1 MSKLGPLTIVAACSV
16 VLAACGKEGADGEA
30 VADAGAPNAKVEQ
43 KAANGGTLSAGLS
56 KSHAKLA
63 EAFKAAG
70 LDGTLSG
77 SAPYTLFAPSDE
89 ALGKI
94 SGGLPQDKA
103 ALGTIRPAHMVPG
116 AVTAA
121 DLRRAIERDGKAE
134 LATVGGGTLTFTRSG
149 DAIVVKGGNSEA
161 RIAGDESTY
170 ANGVVHG
177 VDAVLNPA

>member
-1 MSKLGPLTIVAACSV
+1 MSKLGSLTIVAACSAF
-16 VLAACGKEGADGEA
+16 LAACGNGQESGEA
-30 VADAGAPNAKVEQ
+30 AANAGPPNATAEQ
-43 KAANGGTLSAGLS
+43 KAKSETLGAGLS

-63 EAFKAAG
+63 EAFKTSG

-89 ALGKI
+89 AIGKV

-103 ALGTIRPAHMVPG
+103 ALGNILTAHMVPG
-116 AVTAA
+116 AVTVA
-121 DLRRAIERDGKAE
+121 DLRRAIDRDGKAE